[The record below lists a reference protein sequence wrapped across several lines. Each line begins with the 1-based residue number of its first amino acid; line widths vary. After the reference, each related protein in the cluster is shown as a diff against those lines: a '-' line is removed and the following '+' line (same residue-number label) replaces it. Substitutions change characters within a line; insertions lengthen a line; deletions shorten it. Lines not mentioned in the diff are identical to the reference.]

1 MKENYVF
8 CETERNKAELQQ
20 YREESDSVL
29 SFVKECC
36 LLGVEY
42 EVGSTDIF
50 NCYKTYC
57 EECGLKP
64 FSQKVFVSQI
74 IASNPQI
81 TRSVDKVGKKRTLAG
96 IKLGEILD

>member
-1 MKENYVF
+1 MANHYVF
-8 CETERNKAELQQ
+8 SETDINREELQQ

-29 SFVKECC
+29 SFVKEDCE
-36 LLGVEY
+36 LGDGY
-42 EVGSTDIF
+42 EVGSTQLY
-50 NCYKTYC
+50 NAYKAYC

-64 FSQKVFVSQI
+64 FSQKQFVSQI
-74 IASNPQI
+74 VATNDGI